1 MNTPHYPFFF
11 EETASS
17 TPSFLS
23 RGFLRI
29 FVPAGGSGEK
39 K

>member
-11 EETASS
+11 EETASTS
-17 TPSFLS
+17 SFLS